1 VPTWGV
7 VYLLVL
13 FGATAASVAQ
23 DRRKGMPAWRLVLDV
38 AATVVLGVLFV
49 AYYRPEITDALGRAA
64 APLLL
69 AAVLV
74 LTIGAHADT
83 QRHEPDPD
91 LSARQ
96 NLVAEHVGILL
107 GVLLISPAIA
117 FATLAAARAW

>member
-1 VPTWGV
+1 VPTWAV

-69 AAVLV
+69 GAVLV
-74 LTIGAHADT
+74 LTIGAHADI
-83 QRHEPDPD
+83 QRHEPDPE

-117 FATLAAARAW
+117 FATMAAARTW

>member
-1 VPTWGV
+1 VPTWAV
-7 VYLLVL
+7 AYLLVL
-13 FGATAASVAQ
+13 LGATAAAVAQ

-38 AATVVLGVLFV
+38 AATVVLGVLFA
-49 AYYRPEITDALGRAA
+49 AYYRPEITDALGRTA

-74 LTIGAHADT
+74 LTIGAHADI

-96 NLVAEHVGILL
+96 NLVAEHLGILL

-117 FATLAAARAW
+117 FATLAAARTW

>member
-1 VPTWGV
+1 VPTWAV
-7 VYLLVL
+7 AYLLVL

-38 AATVVLGVLFV
+38 AATLMLGVLFV

-74 LTIGAHADT
+74 LTIGAHADI

-96 NLVAEHVGILL
+96 NLVAEHIGILL

-117 FATLAAARAW
+117 FATLAAARTW